1 MEKIKLIII
10 FFSCLS
16 LAQTETY
23 TNIDLVSIEN
33 KGDSL
38 YNAKKFNE
46 ASEYFKKL
54 VRIDSENFNYNFKYA
69 SSYG

>member
-10 FFSCLS
+10 LFSCLS
-16 LAQTETY
+16 LAQKETY
-23 TNIDLVSIEN
+23 KNVDLLSIEN

-54 VRIDSENFNYNFKYA
+54 YS
-69 SSYG
+69 